1 MGKIK
6 QLNKEKMSVNQ
17 KKEIINHLIKT
28 NNFTKYLEIGV
39 YIPSDNFD
47 LINVTTKHSVDPC
60 VEFETDNVDY
70 KYTSDDF
77 FSYLENDKL
86 ELPSDYKWDVIF
98 IDGLHISTQVDRD
111 FNNAFNH
118 LSENGFILIHDANP
132 PTLWHA
138 REDYL
143 VDGVQAPW
151 NGTVWKAVYKLN
163 ALRSDLVVHTVGGE
177 GAEGYIKGVGDC
189 DWGLSVIHRGEQEC
203 CEFNNPFYEYRKF
216 EENRKSHLNTINI
229 EQFYQMYP

>member
-6 QLNKEKMSVNQ
+6 QLNKEKMGVNQ

-77 FSYLENDKL
+77 FSFLENDKL

-143 VDGVQAPW
+143 VDGVQCPW

-177 GAEGYIKGVGDC
+177 GAEGYIKGIGDC

>member
-1 MGKIK
+1 MG
-6 QLNKEKMSVNQ
+6 VNQ

-86 ELPSDYKWDVIF
+86 EP
-98 IDGLHISTQVDRD
+98 HI
-111 FNNAFNH
+111 
-118 LSENGFILIHDANP
+118 
-132 PTLWHA
+132 
-138 REDYL
+138 
-143 VDGVQAPW
+143 
-151 NGTVWKAVYKLN
+151 
-163 ALRSDLVVHTVGGE
+163 
-177 GAEGYIKGVGDC
+177 
-189 DWGLSVIHRGEQEC
+189 
-203 CEFNNPFYEYRKF
+203 
-216 EENRKSHLNTINI
+216 
-229 EQFYQMYP
+229 

>member
-1 MGKIK
+1 MV
-6 QLNKEKMSVNQ
+6 SNQ

-39 YIPSDNFD
+39 FIPADNFD

-77 FSYLENDKL
+77 FSYLENEKL

-98 IDGLHISTQVDRD
+98 IDGLHISTQVDTD

-143 VDGVQAPW
+143 VDGIRTSW
-151 NGTVWKAVYKLN
+151 NGTVWKAIYKLN

-177 GAEGYIKGVGDC
+177 GADGWIKGIGDC
-189 DWGLSVIHRGEQEC
+189 DWGLAVIHRGEQEC

-216 EENRKSHLNTINI
+216 EENRKSHLNTINM

>member
-1 MGKIK
+1 MG
-6 QLNKEKMSVNQ
+6 VNQ

-143 VDGVQAPW
+143 VDGIRTSW
-151 NGTVWKAVYKLN
+151 NGTVWKAIYKLN

-177 GAEGYIKGVGDC
+177 GADGWIKGIGDC
-189 DWGLSVIHRGEQEC
+189 DWGLAVIHRGEQEC

>member
-1 MGKIK
+1 MG
-6 QLNKEKMSVNQ
+6 VNQ

-77 FSYLENDKL
+77 FSYLENEKL

-143 VDGVQAPW
+143 VDGIRTSW
-151 NGTVWKAVYKLN
+151 NGTVWKAIYKLN

>member
-1 MGKIK
+1 MV
-6 QLNKEKMSVNQ
+6 SNQ

-39 YIPSDNFD
+39 FIPADNFD

-77 FSYLENDKL
+77 FSYLENEKL

-143 VDGVQAPW
+143 VDGIRTSW
-151 NGTVWKAVYKLN
+151 NGTVWKAIYKLN

-177 GAEGYIKGVGDC
+177 GADGWIKGIGDC
-189 DWGLSVIHRGEQEC
+189 DWGLAVIHRGEQEC

-216 EENRKSHLNTINI
+216 EENRKSHLNTINM

>member
-1 MGKIK
+1 
-6 QLNKEKMSVNQ
+6 MSKNQ
-17 KKEIINHLIKT
+17 KKGIINHLIKT

-39 YIPSDNFD
+39 DDPEVNFG

-77 FSYLENDKL
+77 FSYLESDKL

-143 VDGVQAPW
+143 VDGIRTSW
-151 NGTVWKAVYKLN
+151 NGTVWKVIYKLN

-177 GAEGYIKGVGDC
+177 GADGWMKGSGDC
-189 DWGLSVIHRGEQEC
+189 DWGLAVIRRGEQEC

-216 EENRKSHLNTINI
+216 EENRKSHLNLINI
-229 EQFYQMYP
+229 EQFYQLYP